1 MNTLSFN
8 YLNKPKTYRAPLNWN
23 GLTPLQ
29 LIRWAAVVFGKASE
43 GDKLRLAVAIMYGI
57 EWKVYKNLA
66 DHYKAQLFPTVKFA
80 FSQCELNNWLI
91 KKLRIRYRQ
100 YYGPAD
106 KLSNLTANEFF
117 NFTEVLY
124 SSWQKTKAEGYL
136 NALCAVLYRPKRKT
150 EVFDDVR
157 CILTDA
163 GVALR
168 AKKFKQID
176 LSVKQAILLNYE
188 GCRMFIIKNN
198 PDIFKSNGRIHHNQ
212 TARDLVLALS
222 DGPFGNYTAT
232 QEANLYKFLQH
243 VNQVIEQ
250 NKPTP

>member
-1 MNTLSFN
+1 MHTLSFN
-8 YLNKPKTYRAPLNWN
+8 YRNKPKTYRAPSNWN

-66 DHYKAQLFPTVKFA
+66 DHYKAQLFPTVKFV
-80 FSQCELNNWLI
+80 FTQCECDKWLI
-91 KKLRIRYRQ
+91 RKIRIGFRRYH
-100 YYGPAD
+100 GPAD

-124 SSWQKTKAEGYL
+124 SRWQKTKSDAYL
-136 NALCAVLYRPKRKT
+136 NALCAVLYRPKRKA
-150 EVFDDVR
+150 EVFDDIR

-168 AKKFKQID
+168 AKKFKRVN
-176 LSVKQAILLNYE
+176 LASKQAILLNYE
-188 GCRMFIIKNN
+188 GCRMFIIKSN
-198 PDIFKSNGRIHHNQ
+198 PDIFKANGHIQRNQ
-212 TARDLVLALS
+212 TPRDLVLALS
-222 DGPFGNYTAT
+222 DGPFGNYKAT

-243 VNQVIEQ
+243 VNQVIEE
-250 NKPTP
+250 NKPKP